1 MPLYKEMILMKTD
14 LGYITTTLTILAVIQ
29 QNLGQIQRPKAT
41 TQGLGQCKDIA
52 KNIIQEAVGTLNP
65 I

>member
-1 MPLYKEMILMKTD
+1 MPLYKEMILMKTE

-41 TQGLGQCKDIA
+41 QGLGQCDIA
-52 KNIIQEAVGTLNP
+52 KNIIQGAVGILNP

>member
-1 MPLYKEMILMKTD
+1 MPLYKEMIPMMTD
-14 LGYITTTLTILAVIQ
+14 LGYITTTLTILVVIQ

-41 TQGLGQCKDIA
+41 QGLGQCDIA
-52 KNIIQEAVGTLNP
+52 KNIIQGAVGTLSP

>member
-1 MPLYKEMILMKTD
+1 MPLYKEMILMMTD
-14 LGYITTTLTILAVIQ
+14 LGYITTILTIPAEIH

-41 TQGLGQCKDIA
+41 QGLGQCDIA
-52 KNIIQEAVGTLNP
+52 KNIIQGAVGILSP

>member
-1 MPLYKEMILMKTD
+1 MKTD

-41 TQGLGQCKDIA
+41 QGLGQCDIA
-52 KNIIQEAVGTLNP
+52 KNIIQGAVGILNP

>member
-1 MPLYKEMILMKTD
+1 MPLYKEMILMMTD
-14 LGYITTTLTILAVIQ
+14 LGYITTILTILALIH

-41 TQGLGQCKDIA
+41 QGLGQCDIA
-52 KNIIQEAVGTLNP
+52 KNIIQGAVGILNP